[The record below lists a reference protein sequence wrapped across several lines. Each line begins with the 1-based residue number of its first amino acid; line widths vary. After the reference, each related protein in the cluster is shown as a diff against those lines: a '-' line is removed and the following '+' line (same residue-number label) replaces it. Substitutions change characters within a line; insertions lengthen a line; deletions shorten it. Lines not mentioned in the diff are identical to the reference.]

1 MKKTLLL
8 LTISLLCTVSS
19 YGQLPTG
26 ALFDFTFT
34 NGSLVNQASPGT
46 ADLTDANQTAQLVAD
61 RTGSSND
68 AYRMNTDNFIN
79 TRQGNTADQK
89 EVSMSFW
96 MKADD
101 ADITASLTQL
111 LLIDSPDGYFNIRI
125 DNYPMLGKRLSFYSR
140 GSTTNGDRYAA
151 GAKIIPNLLD
161 NQWHHVAMTTSASGN
176 TINFTTYVD
185 GVLQS
190 NFQNTGLINTN
201 GSTAPLFLS
210 NPRLIVAPQ
219 GGFPGSIDDIKYYQ
233 RTLTAAEVTAL
244 ANDHTPPV
252 VLPQLYVD
260 ASVNNG
266 GLNDGSSWANAYR
279 KLQDALDNP
288 NVADIWVAAGTYK
301 PLAGVNEA
309 FIVNN
314 TKNIYGGFN
323 GTESALE
330 ERDFRTN
337 ITRLSGDQQNN
348 DTATPAFNAADRSDN
363 NRVILKVNAINTVID
378 GLYISGGHANVNANQ
393 NGAGA
398 LINKSTTINNCVFE
412 NNISYGH
419 GTIAVNSSPSGSAFL
434 SQNNI
439 IRNNLTGGVCAFYD
453 NISIDGSVRFVNTL
467 IVDNTSL
474 TNSTFGQSS
483 TGVVWINPNSQN
495 GTAVN
500 MQFLN
505 SVVANNTYSSPISGN
520 GNANIRTYS
529 DQLTASYSYY
539 NCIFYGNSVTTPLFN
554 DGPRNFDLKNSL
566 SDNGYGI
573 SGTNMIT
580 GDPLFVDPANG
591 DYSLQSSSPSVDTG
605 LTSLYNNQWLPY
617 DLIGNNRIAGSSID
631 MGAYEFG
638 ATAGINDLEQ
648 LSISIYPNPVIDILN
663 VTIGNYVFAKAI
675 VYNLQGQQIL
685 ISQTEEI
692 NVQDLKTGMYIIK
705 VTTETGEIATEQFIK
720 K

>member
-260 ASVNNG
+260 AIVNNG